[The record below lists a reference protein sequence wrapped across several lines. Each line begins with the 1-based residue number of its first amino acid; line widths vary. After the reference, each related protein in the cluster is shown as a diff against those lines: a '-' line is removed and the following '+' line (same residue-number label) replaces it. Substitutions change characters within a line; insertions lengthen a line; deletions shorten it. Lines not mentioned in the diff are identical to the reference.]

1 MFLIEFWNSLIL
13 GQQIFLCIA
22 VPATVLLVV
31 LIVTMLFGMGDS
43 DADADL
49 DGDGDFD
56 ADDVDGDLPDA
67 GLSFFTLRGIVA
79 MLSIMGWSGLVFLD
93 PSLNIHH
100 EYTIRYRLLF

>member
-56 ADDVDGDLPDA
+56 ADDPASPGFGLDKFTQLPDKSC
-67 GLSFFTLRGIVA
+67 GFSPEKF
-79 MLSIMGWSGLVFLD
+79 
-93 PSLNIHH
+93 
-100 EYTIRYRLLF
+100 